1 MTSITNSI
9 QKVHPGLRARYDH
22 RTVLRVLVV
31 DDDVD
36 SAEMMAMLLRLMGH
50 ETFVA
55 NTGEDAVASTAEQQ
69 PHVLLLDIS
78 LPDINGYEVARRIR
92 ETAWGKNILLV
103 AVSGW
108 GLENDK
114 QQARNAGF
122 DHHLTKPV
130 KPGAIEQLLA
140 DGDSSRGNLP
150 AD

>member
-92 ETAWGKNILLV
+92 AEHGHSVRLIAL
-103 AVSGW
+103 SGW
-108 GLENDK
+108 GEEEDRRR
-114 QQARNAGF
+114 AREAGF
-122 DHHLTKPV
+122 DHYLTKPAE
-130 KPGAIEQLLA
+130 PEALERLL
-140 DGDSSRGNLP
+140 GEEVV
-150 AD
+150 